1 MSLTIY
7 LKVNNQRPVGLEEI
21 SSSMFSSSCGL
32 IRRKQLIYMRLVEKL
47 PRRKENIFS
56 GRVICRMGDRAM
68 VGIVLP
74 DEAESH
80 V

>member
-1 MSLTIY
+1 MSLSIY
-7 LKVNNQRPVGLEEI
+7 LRVNNQRPVGLEEI

-32 IRRKQLIYMRLVEKL
+32 IRRKHLIYMRLVEKL
-47 PRRKENIFS
+47 PSKKENIFS

-74 DEAESH
+74 DEAGSH